1 MWPKWL
7 TLEFYKGLWDD
18 FVEYFDELPIRILKG
33 ILEAVASVIESIAPP
48 DFLQSHQLGD
58 VLAPTMPYIGY
69 FLAQSGI
76 SQGMTLIVSAVLF
89 RVMRKLLTFGKW

>member
-7 TLEFYKGLWDD
+7 TLDFYKGLWDD
-18 FVEYFDELPIRILKG
+18 FVEYFDDLPIRILKG

-48 DFLQSHQLGD
+48 DFLQNYQLGD

-76 SQGMTLIVSAVLF
+76 SQGMTLIVSAVIF